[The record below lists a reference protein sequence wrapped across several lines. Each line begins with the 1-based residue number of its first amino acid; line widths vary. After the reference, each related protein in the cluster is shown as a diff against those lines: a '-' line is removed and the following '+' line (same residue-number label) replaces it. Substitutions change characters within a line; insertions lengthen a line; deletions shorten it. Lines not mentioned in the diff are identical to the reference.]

1 MKQLKKVM
9 FSLLV
14 IIMLLCT
21 FIIKT
26 EVKAQ
31 TSTEPQL
38 TVYKNNV
45 SYKDSVYFMYAVS
58 YENIDITQYDIQ
70 LLFWNTKQ
78 DTYTK
83 GTEKYYKE
91 VSRTQTVT
99 GVECVIYYSEGIAA
113 KNIVDDIYTRA
124 YVKVQD
130 GCNQFC
136 SYCIIPYTRGRVRS
150 RNAQDVYEEVVRL
163 AKAGYR
169 EVVLTGI
176 HLGSYGVDLE
186 DETLLSLIEKIHEIV
201 SFRIHFLINMKPNFH
216 NKDDFRKVV
225 N

>member
-9 FSLLV
+9 FSVLV

-58 YENIDITQYDIQ
+58 YENIDITQYDIE

-78 DTYTK
+78 
-83 GTEKYYKE
+83 
-91 VSRTQTVT
+91 
-99 GVECVIYYSEGIAA
+99 A
-113 KNIVDDIYTRA
+113 
-124 YVKVQD
+124 
-130 GCNQFC
+130 
-136 SYCIIPYTRGRVRS
+136 RS
-150 RNAQDVYEEVVRL
+150 C
-163 AKAGYR
+163 
-169 EVVLTGI
+169 
-176 HLGSYGVDLE
+176 
-186 DETLLSLIEKIHEIV
+186 LSLY
-201 SFRIHFLINMKPNFH
+201 
-216 NKDDFRKVV
+216 VV
-225 N
+225 